1 MTRTTYKERTG
12 KNTVVAQ
19 LTFFFDGFIN
29 NDRVY
34 LSHRSYAGIKIT
46 DSWAISAGNGG
57 NKASKRR
64 GHGRFTH
71 RNRDL

>member
-1 MTRTTYKERTG
+1 VTRTTYKERTG
-12 KNTVVAQ
+12 KTQVWPNSQ
-19 LTFFFDGFIN
+19 LFFDGFIN

-46 DSWAISAGNGG
+46 VSWAITAGNAG

-64 GHGRFTH
+64 